1 MQAFN
6 QTNSELDRITEIIL
20 ALSDEINHIE
30 ELENQDISLTMGKLV
45 KQTARRYYYQF
56 RIEPKIIIKG
66 SRDNCIIVDGQSHE
80 CTWRRGTATVKVIE
94 SNEVEYRENRET
106 EDSFPEDDQD
116 DSSIITVIITG
127 APLPECLEQ
136 ATLKIEHAKLLKT
149 IRNCYDNIYSESS
162 NRKSDK
168 NKIPVLNM
176 AEQLFNGV
184 SVPLLSPSAQTQM
197 SAPNNNNHHS
207 NIGESLAN
215 STLTKDDS
223 KIASHFAA
231 LNQYQKDA
239 VQMAMHRSLSL
250 IWGPPGTG
258 KTHALAMLAIKHL
271 QAGRKVLLVSNSN
284 AAVDVA
290 MQAICERLV
299 DTSYYDDYR
308 LLRMRANG
316 RALEQQYPKVARV
329 NHFCRDNNASSQQNS
344 GDKKNRK
351 ARLTYAEVLENA
363 RLIAITCYSGTTNES
378 IQKWG
383 YDVVIVDEASTASL
397 PHLYAIARHAKLAIT
412 LVGDFIQLPPI
423 GKGKSPITIKWLQRS
438 IFDQLHLSTVKEA
451 LTCKYLAPLRTQYRM
466 HPQIATIANQVFYQG
481 MLLNDESTEHLIYS
495 HQSPLFDANSV
506 TLIDTTT
513 ILNEQD
519 YKAIP
524 RFNRYN
530 STLSLQILN
539 NLLEQGLTETLTIG
553 YTSPFKRQTQL
564 VRRQWKELLTEQCHA
579 AKRDKQKL
587 TIDTIHS
594 FQGNQVDLL
603 LLDLTECA
611 TTPDISFNDPTK
623 HGWRPDLLINVAITR
638 TRQKLII
645 IGNLPYFRSRYP
657 HDSFIRRVLRSASS
671 TGSTI
676 HAIDLK
682 QLMTR

>member
-6 QTNSELDRITEIIL
+6 KTNSELDRITQIIL

-30 ELENQDISLTMGKLV
+30 ALENQDISLTMGKLV

-80 CTWRRGTATVKVIE
+80 CTWRRGTATVKVITD
-94 SNEVEYRENRET
+94 NEEEYRENRET

-116 DSSIITVIITG
+116 DSSIITVIVTDE
-127 APLPECLEQ
+127 PLPERLEQ
-136 ATLKIEHAKLLKT
+136 ATLKIDHAKLLKT
-149 IRNCYDNIYSESS
+149 IRKCYDNIYSAYS
-162 NRKSDK
+162 NRKTDK
-168 NKIPVLNM
+168 DNKIPALNM
-176 AEQLFNGV
+176 AEQLFNGI
-184 SVPLLSPSAQTQM
+184 SVPLLSPAAQTQM
-197 SAPNNNNHHS
+197 SASNNND
-207 NIGESLAN
+207 IGDPLAN
-215 STLTKDDS
+215 SRQTADDS

-290 MQAICERLV
+290 MQAICQRLV
-299 DTSYYDDYR
+299 DTAYYDDYK

-316 RALEQQYPKVARV
+316 RTLEQQYPKVARV
-329 NHFCRDNNASSQQNS
+329 NHFCQDKNARSQPNS
-344 GDKKNRK
+344 GSKKNRK
-351 ARLTYAEVLENA
+351 ARLTYAEVMENA
-363 RLIAITCYSGTTNES
+363 RLIASTCYSATTNDS

-397 PHLYAIARHAKLAIT
+397 PHLYAIARHARLAIT

-423 GKGKSPITIKWLQRS
+423 GKGKSPLATKWLQRS
-438 IFDQLHLSTVKEA
+438 IFDQLHLSTVKSA
-451 LTCKYLAPLRTQYRM
+451 MACQYLAPLRTQYRM
-466 HPQIATIANQVFYQG
+466 HPQIATVANQVFYEG
-481 MLLNDESTEHLIYS
+481 LLLSDESTEQLIYR

-513 ILNEQD
+513 ILNEHD
-519 YKAIP
+519 YKPIP

-530 STLSLQILN
+530 STLSLQILHT
-539 NLLEQGLTETLTIG
+539 LLEQGLMETLTIG

-564 VRRQWKELLTEQCHA
+564 VRRQWKELLAETCNQDN
-579 AKRDKQKL
+579 KYKQKL

-676 HAIDLK
+676 HASDLK

>member
-6 QTNSELDRITEIIL
+6 QTNGELDRISEISL
-20 ALSDEINHIE
+20 ALCDEINHIE

-56 RIEPKIIIKG
+56 RIEPKTIIKG

-94 SNEVEYRENRET
+94 SNEEEYRENRET

-127 APLPECLEQ
+127 EPLPESLEQ

-149 IRNCYDNIYSESS
+149 IRKCYDNIFSEYSS
-162 NRKSDK
+162 RKTDK

-184 SVPLLSPSAQTQM
+184 SVPLLSPAPQTQM
-197 SAPNNNNHHS
+197 SAHNNKNNA
-207 NIGESLAN
+207 EPLAN
-215 STLTKDDS
+215 SRQTADNS

-239 VQMAMHRSLSL
+239 VQMALHRSLSL

-271 QAGRKVLLVSNSN
+271 QAGHKVLLVSNSN

-290 MQAICERLV
+290 MQAICQRLV
-299 DTSYYDDYR
+299 DTAYYDDYK
-308 LLRMRANG
+308 LLRMRASG
-316 RALEQQYPKVARV
+316 RSLEQQYPNVARV
-329 NHFCRDNNASSQQNS
+329 NHFCRDKNANS
-344 GDKKNRK
+344 KPDSGNKKTRK
-351 ARLTYAEVLENA
+351 TRLTYAEVMENA
-363 RLIAITCYSGTTNES
+363 RLIAITCYSATTNES

-423 GKGKSPITIKWLQRS
+423 GKGKSPLATKWLQRS

-451 LTCKYLAPLRTQYRM
+451 LACKYLSPLRTQYRM
-466 HPQIATIANQVFYQG
+466 HPQIASIANQVFYQG
-481 MLLNDESTEHLIYS
+481 MLLNDESTEQLICR

-513 ILNEQD
+513 ILNEYD
-519 YKAIP
+519 HKAIP
-524 RFNRYN
+524 RYNRYN
-530 STLSLQILN
+530 STLSLQILSA
-539 NLLEQGLTETLTIG
+539 LLEQGLTETLTIG

-564 VRRQWKELLTEQCHA
+564 VRRKWKELLTEQCHEA
-579 AKRDKQKL
+579 NRDKQKL

-657 HDSFIRRVLRSASS
+657 HDSFIRRVLRSASG
-671 TGSTI
+671 TGSTF

>member
-94 SNEVEYRENRET
+94 SNEDEYRENRET

-127 APLPECLEQ
+127 EPLPEGLEQ

-149 IRNCYDNIYSESS
+149 IRKCYDNIYSEYS
-162 NRKSDK
+162 NRKTDK
-168 NKIPVLNM
+168 NKITVLNM

-197 SAPNNNNHHS
+197 SAPSGSNNN
-207 NIGESLAN
+207 IAEPLAN
-215 STLTKDDS
+215 SRQTADNS

-290 MQAICERLV
+290 MQAICQRLV

-344 GDKKNRK
+344 GDKK
-351 ARLTYAEVLENA
+351 
-363 RLIAITCYSGTTNES
+363 
-378 IQKWG
+378 
-383 YDVVIVDEASTASL
+383 
-397 PHLYAIARHAKLAIT
+397 
-412 LVGDFIQLPPI
+412 
-423 GKGKSPITIKWLQRS
+423 KSQSKIDLCRS
-438 IFDQLHLSTVKEA
+438 
-451 LTCKYLAPLRTQYRM
+451 P
-466 HPQIATIANQVFYQG
+466 G
-481 MLLNDESTEHLIYS
+481 
-495 HQSPLFDANSV
+495 
-506 TLIDTTT
+506 
-513 ILNEQD
+513 
-519 YKAIP
+519 
-524 RFNRYN
+524 
-530 STLSLQILN
+530 
-539 NLLEQGLTETLTIG
+539 
-553 YTSPFKRQTQL
+553 KRQTDS
-564 VRRQWKELLTEQCHA
+564 H
-579 AKRDKQKL
+579 
-587 TIDTIHS
+587 
-594 FQGNQVDLL
+594 NLL
-603 LLDLTECA
+603 LRD
-611 TTPDISFNDPTK
+611 NQ
-623 HGWRPDLLINVAITR
+623 RINP
-638 TRQKLII
+638 KMGL
-645 IGNLPYFRSRYP
+645 
-657 HDSFIRRVLRSASS
+657 
-671 TGSTI
+671 
-676 HAIDLK
+676 
-682 QLMTR
+682 